1 MNGRVAQVIVLL
13 GAAGLALVLV
23 KLMYDMN
30 VNMARMTDY
39 VGVLSRDVAAMRTN
53 MEQMSGDMTKMRESM
68 QRMDANIQGMGST
81 VKQGGKL
88 FQQWNPT
95 EMMR

>member
-1 MNGRVAQVIVLL
+1 MNSRVAQVLVLL
-13 GAAGLALVLV
+13 GAACVALVLV

-68 QRMDANIQGMGST
+68 QRMDANIQSMGGA

-88 FQQWNPT
+88 FQQWNPK